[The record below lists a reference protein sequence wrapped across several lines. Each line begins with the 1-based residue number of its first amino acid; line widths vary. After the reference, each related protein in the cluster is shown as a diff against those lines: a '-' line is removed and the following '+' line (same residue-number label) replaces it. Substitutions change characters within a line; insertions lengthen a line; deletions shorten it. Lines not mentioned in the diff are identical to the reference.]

1 MLLFACEYLFQ
12 RDVWI
17 GFSEHFLLQLE
28 LAMLDGRDG
37 DAVDVADGAVA
48 DAQTG
53 EDTQADVVFL
63 HLGVLLTEIRKTVV
77 VDGVKCTFYLA
88 PFVRTE
94 LDERIA
100 ALVEFLHHLR
110 TFEDEVLQECHHFVG
125 LVQQGFLVFCLLL
138 KSTLLLFL
146 HTDTI
151 AKC

>member
-37 DAVDVADGAVA
+37 DAVDVVDGAVA

-53 EDTQADVVFL
+53 EDTKADVIFL
-63 HLGVLLTEIRKTVV
+63 HIGVLLTDMGEAVV
-77 VDGVKCTFYLA
+77 VDGVERALYLA
-88 PFVRTE
+88 PFVLIE
-94 LDERIA
+94 IDEGIA
-100 ALVEFLHHLR
+100 ALVELLHHLR

-125 LVQQGFLVFCLLL
+125 LMQQGLMMLGLLL
-138 KSTLLLFL
+138 
-146 HTDTI
+146 
-151 AKC
+151 